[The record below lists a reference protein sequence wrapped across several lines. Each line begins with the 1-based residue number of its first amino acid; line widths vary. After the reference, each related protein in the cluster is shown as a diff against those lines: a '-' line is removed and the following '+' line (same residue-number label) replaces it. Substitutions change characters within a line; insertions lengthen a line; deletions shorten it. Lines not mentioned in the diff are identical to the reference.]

1 MTPVELALAVAWGV
15 LFALFAY
22 ERWKTPRSVLDER
35 DLVCGVGTDL
45 LRAIVNDN
53 RVTDCDL
60 IGSNKQ
66 SPNRTPRGSP
76 AKSRTS
82 WIRNNGRQARRRE
95 ARF

>member
-1 MTPVELALAVAWGV
+1 MTPVELALAAAWGV

-53 RVTDCDL
+53 RGDRLRPDRVEAEQD
-60 IGSNKQ
+60 
-66 SPNRTPRGSP
+66 
-76 AKSRTS
+76 AKRF
-82 WIRNNGRQARRRE
+82 ARE
-95 ARF
+95 EQDKLDS